1 MTGCERRSC
10 ACWLGCAKA
19 CPTVLLH
26 RRSDGPDQ
34 RRHARRGLGE
44 DGCAHAWRVGAAPGH
59 KTGSAPHG
67 LLAQCPCA
75 ASSTRRR
82 RRGVQATRHTSRAGA
97 RLRALLH
104 EVEHGRGHGLSE
116 GKRAAVALASSG
128 GRHGARGAAPP
139 VDGRRRR
146 RVDSPRWNCRGS
158 ARRAPAARPGDP
170 RALFGGPDV
179 VEFRP
184 DERPAFWRRVKPFL
198 SRPSGDGPGPGGL
211 RGGGVPFHRRPPP
224 RPPPAVLNL
233 RARPTLRDRRGTA
246 AERSGNRQRAPW
258 PFTEGGQTWTSCRS
272 PASPWP

>member
-82 RRGVQATRHTSRAGA
+82 RRGVQATRHTGRAGA

-116 GKRAAVALASSG
+116 GKRAGRGSSILGSTARSTWCGSAGGRTTTASSG
-128 GRHGARGAAPP
+128 LAAL
-139 VDGRRRR
+139 RL
-146 RVDSPRWNCRGS
+146 PRFRASS
-158 ARRAPAARPGDP
+158 ACCATRRPGCSCSGAGRG
-170 RALFGGPDV
+170 RAL
-179 VEFRP
+179 
-184 DERPAFWRRVKPFL
+184 
-198 SRPSGDGPGPGGL
+198 
-211 RGGGVPFHRRPPP
+211 
-224 RPPPAVLNL
+224 
-233 RARPTLRDRRGTA
+233 AR
-246 AERSGNRQRAPW
+246 
-258 PFTEGGQTWTSCRS
+258 
-272 PASPWP
+272 